1 MALRNIFVKGDDI
14 LRKTAREVKEVTER
28 ITILLDDMK
37 ETMESENG
45 VGIATKRIEKKMAMD
60 FFGAYFYRKR
70 DL

>member
-45 VGIATKRIEKKMAMD
+45 VGIAAPQYLKKSM
-60 FFGAYFYRKR
+60 YCSSKSR
-70 DL
+70 

>member
-37 ETMESENG
+37 RSWNCSTTG
-45 VGIATKRIEKKMAMD
+45 GYLKKSMYCSSKSREI
-60 FFGAYFYRKR
+60 F
-70 DL
+70 